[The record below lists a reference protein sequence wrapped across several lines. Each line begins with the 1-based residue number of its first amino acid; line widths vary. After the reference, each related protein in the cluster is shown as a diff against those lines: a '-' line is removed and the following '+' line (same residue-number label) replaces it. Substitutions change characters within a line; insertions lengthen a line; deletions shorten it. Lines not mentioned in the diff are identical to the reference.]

1 MAKRD
6 DRPDYRK
13 VLQGVSNATGT
24 SLMDVFRSWVKLCA
38 CAMSCGAREAE
49 YMEEIRRWDPAHAEA
64 FAEALGHLR
73 LQMEA
78 RPYEDLLGDTFQEN
92 LSASRATQ
100 MGQFFT
106 PTELCRLMA
115 RMSIEPARFRE
126 GRVVEVY
133 EPTSGSGRCVLAFW
147 EAMAASGL
155 PATCA
160 RATCWDVDP
169 LSADMTVVNLSLSGI
184 PAMVV
189 QGNTLSQKVEKTT
202 YTPLWPFARS
212 IGLEGAPEEILGI
225 FHALRTIVEEAVETL
240 PDEMT
245 APEPVAVALEEKGQ
259 YAMDFQEAA

>member
-13 VLQGVSNATGT
+13 VLQGVSNATGH
-24 SLMDVFRSWVKLCA
+24 SLMDVFRVWVKLCA

-49 YMEEIRRWDPAHAEA
+49 YMEEIRRWDPAHAQA
-64 FAEALGHLR
+64 FAQALAHLQ

-115 RMSIEPARFRE
+115 QMSIEPARFRE
-126 GRVVEVY
+126 GRVVEVL

-147 EAMAASGL
+147 EAMAEKGL

-169 LSADMTVVNLSLSGI
+169 LSADMSVVNLSLSGI
-184 PAMVV
+184 PAMIVE
-189 QGNTLSQKVEKTT
+189 GNTLTHVAVKTT
-202 YTPLWPFARS
+202 YTPFWKFARP
-212 IGLEGAPEEILGI
+212 IGAERMPQDVLEI
-225 FHALRTIVEEAVETL
+225 FEALRVIVEDAVETM
-240 PDEMT
+240 PEE
-245 APEPVAVALEEKGQ
+245 PPPSEPVAVVLGEKGQ